1 MLTLI
6 TKADKEKQVQELS
19 DSLKKAKAAFL
30 VGFKG
35 MNVEQVTQMRKD
47 LQKNAGEMKVFRNTL
62 LKRALEKESETL
74 THLAPAL
81 TGANAFVFAMDDPCS
96 VAKTIANYVK
106 QTEILKIKTG
116 LLEGKGISA
125 VDVNTL
131 GALPSINVLK
141 AQLLAVFSAPLRRML
156 YMLSAVPTGF
166 LRVIQTYQKQKM
178 KDGG

>member
-1 MLTLI
+1 MI

-30 VGFKG
+30 VGFQG
-35 MNVEQVTQMRKD
+35 INVEQVTQMRKD

-62 LKRALEKESETL
+62 LKQALVKEPEILKHL
-74 THLAPAL
+74 TPTL

-96 VAKTIANYVK
+96 VAKTITNYVK

-116 LLEGKGISA
+116 VLEGKGISA
-125 VDVNTL
+125 LDVKTL

-141 AQLLAVFSAPLRRML
+141 AQLLAVFSAPLRRVL
-156 YMLSAVPTGF
+156 YVLSAAPIGF
-166 LRVIQTYQKQKM
+166 LRVIQMVQKQKQEM